1 MIELEDKAAA
11 SARAAL
17 SEKEHSL
24 QLEEDLKKVC
34 AELEDVK
41 KEAANTKKIAE
52 KAIKDLNIGVDCCR
66 KGIKAMTHRIFGKQH
81 SSFFYLCLIL
91 YHSSVTF

>member
-1 MIELEDKAAA
+1 MKELEDKAAA

-34 AELEDVK
+34 TELEDLK
-41 KEAANTKKIAE
+41 KEAANNKKIAE
-52 KAIKDLNIGVDCCR
+52 KAIKDLNIGLDCCR
-66 KGIKAMTHRIFGKQH
+66 KGSKAMSQRIFHKQLSPFVH
-81 SSFFYLCLIL
+81 A
-91 YHSSVTF
+91 